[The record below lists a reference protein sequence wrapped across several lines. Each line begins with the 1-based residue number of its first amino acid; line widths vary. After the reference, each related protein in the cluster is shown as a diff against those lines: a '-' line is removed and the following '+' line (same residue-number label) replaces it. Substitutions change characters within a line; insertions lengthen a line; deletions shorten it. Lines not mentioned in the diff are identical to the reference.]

1 MIILIP
7 YFQLFIISFL
17 AATILPLSSEL
28 VLSTMLLTD
37 SFDKYLLLVVAS
49 FGNILGSSVN
59 WYLGKKILIF
69 KEKKWFPANER
80 QIAKGEIYF
89 KKYGIWSL
97 LLAWVP
103 IIGDPLTVVAG
114 ILRVKFFTFLLLVSV
129 VVIVGSI
136 IWQQKIIQSQYS
148 KYAVLFLLAG
158 AIGNFIDR
166 FVLGYVI
173 DFINIHILPV
183 FNFAD
188 IFINIAVGLFI
199 VEMVIYERK
208 KDSLQ

>member
-1 MIILIP
+1 MIILIS
-7 YFQLFIISFL
+7 YFQLLIISFL

-69 KEKKWFPANER
+69 KDKKWFPANER

-114 ILRVKFFTFLLLVSV
+114 ILRVKFFTFLLLVS
-129 VVIVGSI
+129 IS
-136 IWQQKIIQSQYS
+136 KISRYI
-148 KYAVLFLLAG
+148 FL
-158 AIGNFIDR
+158 
-166 FVLGYVI
+166 
-173 DFINIHILPV
+173 
-183 FNFAD
+183 
-188 IFINIAVGLFI
+188 IFIIF
-199 VEMVIYERK
+199 K
-208 KDSLQ
+208 

>member
-1 MIILIP
+1 MIILIS

-69 KEKKWFPANER
+69 KDKKWFPANEK

-103 IIGDPLTVVAG
+103 IIGDPLTIVAG
-114 ILRVKFFTFLLLVSV
+114 ILRVKFFTFLLLVS
-129 VVIVGSI
+129 IS
-136 IWQQKIIQSQYS
+136 KISRYI
-148 KYAVLFLLAG
+148 FL
-158 AIGNFIDR
+158 
-166 FVLGYVI
+166 
-173 DFINIHILPV
+173 
-183 FNFAD
+183 
-188 IFINIAVGLFI
+188 IFIIF
-199 VEMVIYERK
+199 K
-208 KDSLQ
+208 

>member
-1 MIILIP
+1 MIILIS

-69 KEKKWFPANER
+69 KDKKWFPANER

-114 ILRVKFFTFLLLVSV
+114 ILRVKFFIFLLLVS
-129 VVIVGSI
+129 IS
-136 IWQQKIIQSQYS
+136 KISRYI
-148 KYAVLFLLAG
+148 FL
-158 AIGNFIDR
+158 
-166 FVLGYVI
+166 
-173 DFINIHILPV
+173 
-183 FNFAD
+183 
-188 IFINIAVGLFI
+188 IFIIF
-199 VEMVIYERK
+199 K
-208 KDSLQ
+208 

>member
-1 MIILIP
+1 MIILIS

-37 SFDKYLLLVVAS
+37 SFNKYLLLVVAS

-69 KEKKWFPANER
+69 KDKKWFPANER

-114 ILRVKFFTFLLLVSV
+114 ILRVKFFTFLLL
-129 VVIVGSI
+129 ISI
-136 IWQQKIIQSQYS
+136 SKISRYI
-148 KYAVLFLLAG
+148 FL
-158 AIGNFIDR
+158 
-166 FVLGYVI
+166 
-173 DFINIHILPV
+173 
-183 FNFAD
+183 
-188 IFINIAVGLFI
+188 IFIIF
-199 VEMVIYERK
+199 K
-208 KDSLQ
+208 

>member
-1 MIILIP
+1 MIILIS
-7 YFQLFIISFL
+7 YFQLLIISFL

-37 SFDKYLLLVVAS
+37 SFNKYLLLVVAS

-69 KEKKWFPANER
+69 KDKKWFPANER

-103 IIGDPLTVVAG
+103 IIGDPLTIVAG
-114 ILRVKFFTFLLLVSV
+114 ILRVKFFTFLILVS
-129 VVIVGSI
+129 IS
-136 IWQQKIIQSQYS
+136 KISRYI
-148 KYAVLFLLAG
+148 FL
-158 AIGNFIDR
+158 
-166 FVLGYVI
+166 
-173 DFINIHILPV
+173 
-183 FNFAD
+183 
-188 IFINIAVGLFI
+188 IFIIF
-199 VEMVIYERK
+199 K
-208 KDSLQ
+208 